1 MLVEPRPPR
10 RRVLLVE
17 DEPSLVLTLEDR
29 LRSEDYEVEVASDGE
44 RGLELALSGRFDL
57 VILDLMLP
65 KKSGLDV
72 CRDLRRHD
80 LRVPVLM
87 LTARS
92 QVVDKVVGL
101 KIGADDYLTKP
112 FDMLELLARI
122 ETLLRR
128 ARSPIEPGTGS
139 YLFGDVRIDFERG
152 EVLRDGQPV
161 DLSALEFRLLAYF
174 VEQRDKVLSRDLLL
188 DEVWGY
194 SATPQTRTVDVHV
207 AALRHKLEPLPAKPR
222 YIHTVRGRGYRF
234 VG

>member
-1 MLVEPRPPR
+1 MIEPKMPR

-29 LRSEDYEVEVASDGE
+29 LESEGYEVEVANDGE
-44 RGLELALSGRFDL
+44 RGLELALGGRFDL

-80 LRVPVLM
+80 LQVPVLM

-112 FDMLELLARI
+112 FEMLELLARI

-128 ARSPIEPGTGS
+128 ARAPIEPGTGS
-139 YLFGDVRIDFERG
+139 FLFGDVRIDFEQG
-152 EVLRDGQPV
+152 EVRRAGELV
-161 DLSALEFRLLAYF
+161 ELSALEFRLLAYF
-174 VEQRDKVLSRDLLL
+174 VEQRGKVLGRDLLL

-207 AALRHKLEPLPAKPR
+207 ASLRHKLEPLPAKPR
-222 YIHTVRGRGYRF
+222 YIHTVRGRGYKF